1 MKLRL
6 IALLLLLLLLLSGCT
21 ASGNANNADTTPTD
35 TTPPHSEI
43 QNQIHDFFGPTD
55 LDHPPCFVIES
66 YTDLQELYSVAA
78 NLPYVVALEGNWL
91 EARNS
96 ALYPESF
103 FADNY
108 LVAAMVS
115 TDCQGYAF
123 RASGVKNDHSNEI
136 IVYVLGERPFP
147 FELSNSGALHL
158 IPIKGQY
165 AGEPVKLD
173 ELYVKYETQIQFTF
187 DHMFTSFAI
196 DPPPKQHSPYMIIE
210 SYGDLME
217 LYRCASRKPDE
228 YHGTPLYIQGNW
240 KDATQYDEQYF
251 ENGYIVAAMTTT
263 ASGSFSFEYAA
274 EKQGD
279 KIVVKLDGTC
289 PNPASCDIGG
299 YLFFIPIEGKYV
311 GEAVEIN
318 ETIVNLPLAE

>member
-1 MKLRL
+1 MKIRL
-6 IALLLLLLLLLSGCT
+6 VATTLLLLLMLSGC
-21 ASGNANNADTTPTD
+21 AALGNADNTD
-35 TTPPHSEI
+35 TTSTPSEI
-43 QNQIHDFFGPTD
+43 QNQIHDFFDPTD
-55 LDHPPCFVIES
+55 NYTEPYIIIES
-66 YTDLQELYSVAA
+66 YAALQKLYSVAA

-91 EARNS
+91 EARDS

-108 LVAAMVS
+108 LVAAMVC

-123 RASGVKNDHSNEI
+123 RASGVKDDYSNEI
-136 IVYVLGERPFP
+136 IVYVRGERPFP

-158 IPIKGQY
+158 IPMKGKY

-173 ELYVKYETQIQFTF
+173 QLYVKYETQIQFTF

-196 DPPPKQHSPYMIIE
+196 DPPPKQHSPYIIIE

-228 YHGTPLYIQGNW
+228 YHGYPLYIQGNW
-240 KDATQYDEQYF
+240 KDATQYNEQYF

-263 ASGSFSFEYAA
+263 SSGSIYFEHGA
-274 EKQGD
+274 EKQND
-279 KIVVKLDGTC
+279 KIVVNLDGTC

-299 YLFFIPIEGKYV
+299 YLFLVSMEGKYA
-311 GEAVEIN
+311 GETVEIN